1 VQDWSEYRRRET
13 TASTADAG
21 NVLGKS
27 ARCCP
32 VARPHGPRPF
42 TSLHCCLSTTATTM
56 TREESDSLTRLAV
69 NEFRGRELGHT
80 EAESLIED
88 IRTRLHEDL
97 AMMAGVTLVPH
108 SGR

>member
-1 VQDWSEYRRRET
+1 
-13 TASTADAG
+13 
-21 NVLGKS
+21 
-27 ARCCP
+27 
-32 VARPHGPRPF
+32 
-42 TSLHCCLSTTATTM
+42 M

-69 NEFRGRELGHT
+69 TQCRARLDHTLNEFRGRELGHT

-88 IRTRLHEDL
+88 IRIRLHEDL